1 MFDVRE
7 RERENILLLIKLGF
21 GDVVNPVFAMLKLP
35 IPEVLLN
42 AIIIDANTK
51 FDLHVFQNSVC
62 TC

>member
-1 MFDVRE
+1 MLE

>member
-1 MFDVRE
+1 MFDV